1 VIENESSRA
10 ESRDENQT
18 IFPLELNTMPG
29 WAGSSWYWLRY
40 MDVDAENEI
49 ASKEAID
56 YWQNVDLYIGGSEH
70 ATGHL
75 LYSRFWNKFLKDM
88 GIVPTE
94 EPFQKLINQGMIL
107 GMSAYA
113 YRLSVSLSSDEPFNG
128 QFRSKSIYNIFIS
141 KNDLDKFKK
150 DQILPSELEKRINE
164 VLNDEKEGLIDNL
177 DAKIIN
183 DSQCKFTIVSE
194 DSTYDYTIEIS
205 FDPYRIDLSIID
217 DVTNVLD
224 INAFKNHKIY
234 SKDTDAEFFR
244 EESGKYIVSREV
256 EKMSK
261 SFYNVVN
268 PDDICEEY
276 GADTLRLYEMFLG
289 PLEQAKPWNTAGITG
304 VFGFLKKLW
313 RLYADDNGLIVTH
326 D

>member
-1 VIENESSRA
+1 KAATKKVIEELEKIGQGTAKVNYRLRDAVFSRQRYWGEPFPVYYVNGLPKMIDPKYLPIELPEVEKYLPTEDGQPPLGNATHWAWDTVNNKVVSSDLVIENESSRA

-75 LYSRFWNKFLKDM
+75 LYARFWNKFLKDM

-113 YRLSVSLSSDEPFNG
+113 YRLSVSLSSDKPFNG
-128 QFRSKSIYNIFIS
+128 QFSSKSIYNIFIS

-150 DQILPSELEKRINE
+150 DQIVPSELEKRINE
-164 VLNDEKEGLIDNL
+164 VLNDEK
-177 DAKIIN
+177 
-183 DSQCKFTIVSE
+183 
-194 DSTYDYTIEIS
+194 
-205 FDPYRIDLSIID
+205 
-217 DVTNVLD
+217 
-224 INAFKNHKIY
+224 
-234 SKDTDAEFFR
+234 
-244 EESGKYIVSREV
+244 
-256 EKMSK
+256 
-261 SFYNVVN
+261 
-268 PDDICEEY
+268 
-276 GADTLRLYEMFLG
+276 
-289 PLEQAKPWNTAGITG
+289 
-304 VFGFLKKLW
+304 
-313 RLYADDNGLIVTH
+313 
-326 D
+326 